1 MQVFY
6 TVHSG
11 DTLFQ
16 IATRWELPVDSL
28 IAANNLL
35 PPYTIYIGDQLS
47 IPPGVT
53 TIRVKEGDT
62 LFKLSQYFG
71 IPQSIIIEENNL
83 QPPYIIQAGD
93 LLNVPPGVPYYTVQ
107 PGDTLYQIAKR
118 FNVIVGGYIN
128 PEPIRIVNQ
137 LQTNVIYPGM
147 QLKIP
152 YTPPFVSGIIAYTSN
167 RGDGYDIWLF
177 YPSSGKKVRLTN
189 HLADSFS
196 VPYWSGDLRKIAFV
210 GRNNI
215 LYVVDLDDG
224 NVAKIDQF
232 ETGLGVFLDW
242 SPNSQKLTYTEN
254 GEIVLYDIILHQ
266 AQRIREPAATDVQW
280 FPNGDELLFQA
291 PDSAGFS
298 QLYRIN
304 TNRLEKR
311 LITRNTEG
319 RLNNVRL
326 SPDGAYALYT
336 TPGASISII
345 HTIEIATGNT
355 VEVSGGPLAKNY
367 FPEWSPNSLQLAYS
381 ATAFEDRGYYSFIRS
396 SGRIGEND
404 RTWAISDCFATP
416 VTWSP
421 DGRKIAYLSGCNDQG
436 TASEM
441 WVVDIKH
448 PAPIRLLEDL
458 KITSLQWSPLRKS
471 IETWKTYINN
481 TYKVKF
487 TYPASWIKVSD
498 ERFEGLNGF
507 FQISAIASDSSI
519 NEVCHN
525 EAFHQLMPYGSQ
537 PKINQ
542 AKIQNQNACFIYPSS
557 DQRQEM
563 KGQSALIVTY
573 PQPIKINEE
582 TYQYFILWADKGHL
596 LKIASTLT
604 FI

>member
-1 MQVFY
+1 MQMFY
-6 TVHSG
+6 TVRSG

-35 PPYTIYIGDQLS
+35 PPYTIYIGGQLS

-71 IPQSIIIEENNL
+71 IPQSIIVEENKL
-83 QPPYIIQAGD
+83 QPPYTIQAGD

-167 RGDGYDIWLF
+167 REDGYDIWLY

-189 HLADSFS
+189 QLADSFS
-196 VPYWSGDLRKIAFV
+196 VPFWSWDLRKIAFV

-215 LYVVDLDDG
+215 LYVVHLDDG
-224 NVAKIDQF
+224 SVAKIDQF
-232 ETGLGVFLDW
+232 EAGLGIFLDW
-242 SPNSQKLTYTEN
+242 SPNNQKLVYTKN
-254 GEIVLYDIILHQ
+254 DEIVLYDVTLHQ

-298 QLYRIN
+298 QLFRIK
-304 TNRLEKR
+304 TNGLEKR
-311 LITRNTEG
+311 VITRNTEG

-326 SPDGAYALYT
+326 SPDGTYALFT

-345 HTIEIATGNT
+345 HTVDIATGNT
-355 VEVSGGPLAKNY
+355 VEVSGGPFGKNY
-367 FPEWSPNSLQLAYS
+367 FPEWSPNSLHLAYS
-381 ATAFEDRGYYSFIRS
+381 ATAFEDRGYFSFIRS
-396 SGRIGEND
+396 SGRKGEND

-416 VTWSP
+416 ITWSP
-421 DGRKIAYLSGCNDQG
+421 DNRKIAYLSGCNDQG
-436 TASEM
+436 TAREM

-448 PAPIRLLEDL
+448 PVPIRLLEDL
-458 KITSLQWSPLRKS
+458 QITSLQWSPPPN
-471 IETWKTYINN
+471 Y
-481 TYKVKF
+481 
-487 TYPASWIKVSD
+487 
-498 ERFEGLNGF
+498 
-507 FQISAIASDSSI
+507 
-519 NEVCHN
+519 
-525 EAFHQLMPYGSQ
+525 
-537 PKINQ
+537 
-542 AKIQNQNACFIYPSS
+542 
-557 DQRQEM
+557 
-563 KGQSALIVTY
+563 
-573 PQPIKINEE
+573 
-582 TYQYFILWADKGHL
+582 
-596 LKIASTLT
+596 
-604 FI
+604 